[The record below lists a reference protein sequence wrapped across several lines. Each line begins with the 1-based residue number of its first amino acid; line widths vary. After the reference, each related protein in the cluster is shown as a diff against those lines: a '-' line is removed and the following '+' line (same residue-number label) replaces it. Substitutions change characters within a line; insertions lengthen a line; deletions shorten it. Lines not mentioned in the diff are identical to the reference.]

1 MTKFAI
7 TFAGQG
13 SQSIGMMAG
22 LADLAVVRST
32 FDEASVTIGVDLWK
46 LAADGPVE
54 LQNQT
59 VNTQPLMLAA
69 GVATWR
75 AWQTLGGPSPA
86 HFAGHSL
93 GEYTAL
99 VAAGALAFSDA
110 VALVRF
116 RAGAMQDAVPEG
128 TGGIAAVLGLD
139 VAEVRQVCADAAAG
153 EVLEAVNLNSPGQI
167 VIAGHRTAVERG
179 MALAKERGAKRAIM
193 LPMSAPSHCALM
205 RPAAEQLKQRLT
217 SISMSV
223 PSVPVLQNAD
233 VMAFADAGQ
242 IKSAL
247 VEQLY
252 RPVRWIETV
261 QKLAADGATTVVEC
275 VPGKVLTGLNKRIDA
290 NLNCLAINDRAGL
303 DAAIAVVGTLVSDV
317 PAPAQQN

>member
-13 SQSIGMMAG
+13 SQSVGMMAG
-22 LADLAVVRST
+22 LAEIKVVKET
-32 FDEASVTIGVDLWK
+32 FEEASTSIGVDLWR
-46 LAADGPVE
+46 LAVEGPVE

-75 AWQTLGGPSPA
+75 AWQHFGGTLPQC
-86 HFAGHSL
+86 FAGHSL

-99 VAAGALAFSDA
+99 VASGALAFADA
-110 VALVRF
+110 VPLVRF
-116 RAGAMQDAVPEG
+116 RAEAMQAAVPEG
-128 TGGIAAVLGLD
+128 TGGIAAVLGLEVD
-139 VAEVRQVCADAAAG
+139 AVRQLCIDAASG

-167 VIAGHRTAVERG
+167 VIAGHRSAVERG

-205 RPAAEQLKQRLT
+205 EPAAKQLALRLAAVSLNSPT
-217 SISMSV
+217 
-223 PSVPVLQNAD
+223 VPVIQNAD
-233 VMAFADAGQ
+233 VMAFGDPAQ
-242 IKSAL
+242 IKTAL

-261 QKLAADGATTVVEC
+261 QKLAAEGATTIVEC
-275 VPGKVLTGLNKRIDA
+275 VPGKVLTGLNKRI
-290 NLNCLAINDRAGL
+290 NSQLNCLAINDRAGL
-303 DAAIAVVGTLVSDV
+303 EAAIAAIAAIASATVS
-317 PAPAQQN
+317 